1 MKQTRSLI
9 LRLACLISIC
19 LSADPLAASTVA
31 QSQVPPNIPR
41 DGDRIENPIIIPPR
55 PQPLPSP
62 PPPTPD
68 PLPPPAEL
76 LQPTPPTPT
85 TPQEE
90 VPSNVPGNI
99 TVERFEFEGNTAFSD
114 QQLAEVTKQF
124 TGRTLTFGELLQA
137 RSAVTDLYTRNG
149 YITSGAFIPPQTLT
163 SGVVRIQV
171 VEGTIEEIQ
180 VTGTGRLNRNY
191 VQERIALGT
200 KTPLNVNRL
209 LEALQLLQLNPLIS
223 NLSAELS
230 AGSRPGLSVLAVRV
244 TPADTFD
251 AQITLDNGR
260 SPSVGSF
267 RRGVQLTEANL
278 LGQGDSINVSYANT
292 DGSNEVDLSYT
303 FPVNA
308 RNGTV
313 RFSYGYTKSH
323 IIEPPFDQV
332 DIEATSVDYDLTFRQ
347 PIIQSPTQEL
357 ALGLSAVRRESE
369 TSLLNTPFPLSP
381 GASDDGRTRI
391 TALRFF
397 QEWTQRGSRQVF
409 AARSQFSFG
418 LGLFDATTSD
428 DSPDSRFLAWR
439 GQAQYLQLLGSPNRE
454 SNASP
459 LLLLRADVQLAD
471 RSLLALEQFGTG
483 GYSSVRGYRQDALL
497 TDNGALASA
506 EVRFPIYRLPSVEGV
521 LQVIPFVDLGRAW
534 NSSGKQN
541 PDPSNLASVGLGVQ
555 WQQSDRLQARL
566 DYGIPL
572 IEVQSSDRTLQ
583 ERGLYFFLQYN
594 FF

>member
-1 MKQTRSLI
+1 MKQTP
-9 LRLACLISIC
+9 RLFFHFAFLISIC
-19 LSADPLAASTVA
+19 VSAAPLAAQTFA
-31 QSQVPPNIPR
+31 QSQVPSDLPR
-41 DGDRIENPIIIPPR
+41 NQQPLPSPIVPR
-55 PQPLPSP
+55 PQPLPTP
-62 PPPTPD
+62 QPPTPA
-68 PLPPPAEL
+68 PLPPPSEL
-76 LQPTPPTPT
+76 LQPTRPTPT
-85 TPQEE
+85 TPLEE
-90 VPSNVPGNI
+90 RPSNVPGTF

-114 QQLAEVTKQF
+114 EQLAEVTKQF
-124 TGRTLTFGELLQA
+124 TGRALTFAELLQA
-137 RSAVTDLYTRNG
+137 RSAVTDLYVRNG

-163 SGVVRIQV
+163 GGAIKIQV
-171 VEGTIEEIQ
+171 VEGRVEEIQ

-191 VQERIALGT
+191 VRSRIALGS

-209 LEALQLLQLNPLIS
+209 LEALQLLQLNPLIA

-230 AGSRPGLSVLAVRV
+230 AGSRPGLSVIAVRV

-278 LGQGDSINVSYANT
+278 LGQGDSISVSYTNT
-292 DGSNEVDLSYT
+292 DGSNEVDVSYT

-308 RNGTV
+308 RNGTL
-313 RFSYGYTKSH
+313 RFSYGFTKSH
-323 IIEPPFDQV
+323 IIEPPFDAV
-332 DIEATSVDYDLTFRQ
+332 DIEASSVDYDLTFRQ

-381 GASDDGRTRI
+381 GADDKGRTRI

-409 AARSQFSFG
+409 AARSQFNVG
-418 LGLFDATTSD
+418 LGLFDATTNND
-428 DSPDSRFLAWR
+428 PPDSRFLAWR
-439 GQAQYLQLLGSPNRE
+439 GQAQYLQLLGSATREPN
-454 SNASP
+454 SLP

-471 RSLLALEQFGTG
+471 RSLLALEQFGLG
-483 GYSSVRGYRQDALL
+483 GFESVRGYRQDALL

-506 EVRFPIYRLPSVEGV
+506 EVRFPIYRLRSVEGV

-541 PDPSNLASVGLGVQ
+541 PDPSTLASVGLGVQ
-555 WQQSDRLQARL
+555 WQQSDRLRARV

-572 IEVQSSDRTLQ
+572 IEVESGDRTLQ